1 MNKVQQVNKLNQHKN
16 KGMNKYSDNKYSI
29 FTNKFFV
36 VLLSYI
42 YENLVELSHVQ
53 NENSSNVKISKALI
67 LIFLKREDTYILKLF
82 FVFIIFKNNF

>member
-36 VLLSYI
+36 ILFSYI
-42 YENLVELSHVQ
+42 YENLVKLSHVQ

-82 FVFIIFKNNF
+82 FCVYNI

>member
-36 VLLSYI
+36 ILLSYI
-42 YENLVELSHVQ
+42 YENLVKLSHVQ
-53 NENSSNVKISKALI
+53 NENSSNVKISKAII

-82 FVFIIFKNNF
+82 FCVYNI